1 MTITIIPVTWF
12 KKIGDKIF
20 PKSIRKIFGINE
32 ISTEYI
38 TSDSVNTNI
47 LKADNTLLYA
57 NGLFVYSDYRE
68 FVDLEAGDKLWRGIT
83 SQNGA
88 LYACVYNGSIW
99 KSNDKGNS
107 WEELSTGRKQWRG
120 ITSQNGVLYACVL
133 EGSIWKSEDDGSTWT
148 DLVTGNKSWI
158 FISSNDK
165 YIFALISGSKF
176 FYRSSDGGNSFEK
189 INTGFMNPLRTIR
202 QVDNYLL
209 AGDGKKIMK
218 STDDG
223 ITWEELSS
231 ITYSVSIQDIISNKY
246 NGIIFAYDQTYKIY
260 WSLDGGITWLE
271 KDIGTETISKFYGI
285 ADDEYAY
292 ICASQSGVGTIIRAK
307 MSNYVGN
314 DNGST
319 QYYGTNEIAEESD
332 EYPFENGLYVSQENG
347 RLSFNKYGS
356 IFDVSVPRATASHD
370 GQLLGVS
377 GSTYSFVS
385 GFQEFKVESDD
396 ASYFSI
402 GESNTLYIL
411 GGTGIETENN
421 TEITGVN
428 IKLDN
433 SYLNGRLS
441 KFIGINEVTASS
453 YAITATCFGKLIILN
468 NANGVLVD
476 MTEPDDIS
484 STGGEVVSFLDI
496 STIASELTCA
506 TGISIISRDNAYT
519 SAGSGAFFSAIAI
532 DNYTWALS
540 GDLVS

>member
-38 TSDSVNTNI
+38 TSDSVNTDI
-47 LKADNTLLYA
+47 LKTDNSLLYA

-68 FVDLEAGDKLWRGIT
+68 FIDLEAGDKKWRGIT
-83 SQNGA
+83 SQNGV

-107 WEELSTGRKQWRG
+107 WTDLETGNKQWLG
-120 ITSQNGVLYACVL
+120 ITSQNGVLYACVN

-148 DLVTGNKSWI
+148 DLVTGNKDWI
-158 FISSNDK
+158 FISSSDN
-165 YIFALISGSKF
+165 YLFAIDFLGVL
-176 FYRSSDGGNSFEK
+176 YRSSDGFVSFEK
-189 INTGFMNPLRTIR
+189 ITTGFMDDIRTIR
-202 QVDNYLL
+202 QVNNYLL
-209 AGDGKKIMK
+209 AGNGKKIMK

-223 ITWEELSS
+223 ITWEEFSTIPS
-231 ITYSVSIQDIISNKY
+231 TVSIQDIISNKY
-246 NGIIFAYDQTYKIY
+246 NGIIFAYDQNYNVY
-260 WSLDGGITWLE
+260 YSRDGGITWAQ
-271 KDIGTETISKFYGI
+271 KDLGYATIKKYYG
-285 ADDEYAY
+285 ASDDEYAY
-292 ICASQSGVGTIIRAK
+292 MCASQSGVGTILRAK
-307 MSNYVGN
+307 MCNDVGN

-332 EYPFENGLYVSQENG
+332 ECPFENGLYVSQENG
-347 RLSFNKYGS
+347 RLSFNQDGS

-377 GSTYSFVS
+377 GSIYAFVTAFS
-385 GFQEFKVESDD
+385 NIKVEADD
-396 ASYFSI
+396 ESSFSI
-402 GESNTLYIL
+402 GDSDTLYIL
-411 GGTGIETENN
+411 GGTGIETEKN
-421 TEITGVN
+421 TEIAGVK

-484 STGGEVVSFLDI
+484 YTGGEVVSFLDI

-532 DNYTWALS
+532 DKYTWALS